1 MSKGAGYMELDKIY
15 YTPGLT
21 YNITR
26 PNIFSIEYMRKLGK
40 SKVFKN
46 NGVFLE
52 NPLNFIS
59 RFDTETIKQDYADMK
74 LILSKIPKEAGIR
87 YIRESLKF
95 SNLLKDTFILNIDLL
110 KLYLDMLHGLRVF
123 VLEEKVNIYSLEFI
137 NYYLDHE
144 IDRELFTDLL
154 TWSKITD
161 DFLIIEHWLNSDDTY
176 LNEDQAINYI
186 LKTIEFNK
194 KLNKL
199 IVDDYVNYNL
209 YIDYMESLRDVIIT
223 NRDEDYDLVYYGMNR
238 YKDTTNFYLGS
249 TLIFELS
256 NTGKY
261 RAEDGVIYRYV
272 DISNVKNNIVE
283 EIKDYLID
291 GMTLEEIKTFINVT

>member
-1 MSKGAGYMELDKIY
+1 MELDKVY

-21 YNITR
+21 YNVTR

-40 SKVFKN
+40 SRVFKN

-59 RFDTETIKQDYADMK
+59 RFDTETIKQDYTDMK
-74 LILSKIPKEAGIR
+74 LVLSKIPKEAGIR

-95 SNLLKDTFILNIDLL
+95 SNLLKDTFILNVDLL
-110 KLYLDMLHGLRVF
+110 KLYLDKLHGLRVF

-144 IDRELFTDLL
+144 MDRELFTDLL

-176 LNEDQAINYI
+176 LNESQAVNYI
-186 LKTIEFNK
+186 LKTIELNK
-194 KLNKL
+194 KLNEL

-209 YIDYMESLRDVIIT
+209 YMQYMECLRDLIIGK
-223 NRDEDYDLVYYGMNR
+223 RAEDYDFIYYGTDR
-238 YKDTTNFYLGS
+238 FKDMTNFYLGN
-249 TLIFELS
+249 TLILELA
-256 NTGKY
+256 NTGKFRSSDGNVYNY
-261 RAEDGVIYRYV
+261 RALDKARDRIIED
-272 DISNVKNNIVE
+272 
-283 EIKDYLID
+283 IKEYLIN

>member
-1 MSKGAGYMELDKIY
+1 MELDKIY

-21 YNITR
+21 YNVTR

-46 NGVFLE
+46 AGVFVD
-52 NPLNFIS
+52 NPLRFINKL
-59 RFDTETIKQDYADMK
+59 DTETIKQDYTDMK
-74 LILSKIPKEAGIR
+74 LLLSKIPKEAGIR
-87 YIRESLKF
+87 YIKESLKF
-95 SNLLKDTFILNIDLL
+95 SNLLKDTFILNVDSL

-154 TWSKITD
+154 NWSKITD

-176 LNEDQAINYI
+176 LNESQAVNYI

-209 YIDYMESLRDVIIT
+209 YIEYMESLRDVIIT
-223 NRDEDYDLVYYGMNR
+223 NRDEDYELIHYGMNR
-238 YKDTTNFYLGS
+238 YKDTTNFYLGN

-261 RAEDGVIYRYV
+261 RAKDGVLYRYV
-272 DISNVKNNIVE
+272 DIGNVKNNIVE

-291 GMTLEEIKTFINVT
+291 GMTLEEIKTFVNVT

>member
-1 MSKGAGYMELDKIY
+1 MELDKIY

-21 YNITR
+21 YNVTR

-40 SKVFKN
+40 SRVFKN
-46 NGVFLE
+46 AGVFVD
-52 NPLNFIS
+52 NPLRFINKL
-59 RFDTETIKQDYADMK
+59 DTETIKQDYTDMK
-74 LILSKIPKEAGIR
+74 LLLSKIPKEAGIR
-87 YIRESLKF
+87 YIKESLKF
-95 SNLLKDTFILNIDLL
+95 SNLLKDTFILNVDSL

-154 TWSKITD
+154 NWSKITD

-176 LNEDQAINYI
+176 LNESQAVNYI

-209 YIDYMESLRDVIIT
+209 YIEYMESLRDVIIT
-223 NRDEDYDLVYYGMNR
+223 NRDEDYELIHYGMNR
-238 YKDTTNFYLGS
+238 YKDTTNFYLGN

-261 RAEDGVIYRYV
+261 RAKDGVLYRYV
-272 DISNVKNNIVE
+272 DIGNVKNNIVE

-291 GMTLEEIKTFINVT
+291 GMTLEEIKTFVNVT

>member
-1 MSKGAGYMELDKIY
+1 MDLDRVY

-21 YNITR
+21 YNVTR
-26 PNIFSIEYMRKLGK
+26 PNIFSIEYMRKTSK

-46 NGVFLE
+46 AGVFVD
-52 NPLNFIS
+52 NPLNFINKL
-59 RFDTETIKQDYADMK
+59 DTKTIKQDYADMK
-74 LILSKIPKEAGIR
+74 LVLSKIPKEAGIR
-87 YIRESLKF
+87 YIKESLKF
-95 SNLLKDTFILNIDLL
+95 SNLLKDTFILNVDLL

-223 NRDEDYDLVYYGMNR
+223 NRDEDYDLVHYGMNR
-238 YKDTTNFYLGS
+238 YNDTINFYLGN

-261 RAEDGVIYRYV
+261 RAKDGLLYKYV
-272 DISNVKNNIVE
+272 DIGNVKNNIVE
-283 EIKDYLID
+283 EIKDHLID

>member
-95 SNLLKDTFILNIDLL
+95 SNLLKDTFIINVDLL